1 MGCNLTGYA
10 VFGGALITEPVD
22 RILKEKL
29 DYELGG
35 TLTAIL
41 VPALFIDLVHESM
54 QGVTSEEALMIHN
67 EAMRRIMDAQM
78 WAVKAITWKD

>member
-1 MGCNLTGYA
+1 MSA
-10 VFGGALITEPVD
+10 VDEA
-22 RILKEKL
+22 KQKSA
-29 DYELGG
+29 EL
-35 TLTAIL
+35 
-41 VPALFIDLVHESM
+41 IDLVHDSM